1 MNGAIMSRK
10 KILFTVLG
18 VLGLYL
24 FYLLYIFVLSPK
36 TNLQS
41 IYLIPDDAVFVIESE
56 KPVESWKKISQSN
69 AWSHL
74 QKNGYFAELTE
85 NIQKVDT
92 IFNDRRKLFEF
103 FDGRSLFISI
113 HMISQKEYGI
123 FYVLDLKRIAKLRLL
138 KTYLNTL
145 LNEGYV
151 LSKRNYQ
158 NQEII
163 EVYDRSSKETMYL
176 AFIKNQLIASYTHS
190 LVEASIDQYLEPVLG
205 RDLSFLQVNQ
215 KVGYED
221 LFRLYLQYDFLDDY
235 YSSFSNA
242 QSYWMNRMS
251 ENFKF
256 SGFSFNL
263 DSNST
268 ITANGY
274 TNISFENEN
283 YLEALQ
289 KSGTSKRTIPQI
301 APKRTALYLS
311 YGFNSFKEFYNNF
324 EAIQKANSSEAFK
337 SYQGGIE
344 KVEKFLKIDVKENF
358 VSWIADEIALLQIQ
372 SEISKGKNDLALV
385 LKANEIEE
393 AKTNLDFILKQ
404 IKKKT
409 PVKFKAVTYKAHEIN
424 FLSIKGFFKILLG
437 QRFKEFDK
445 PYFTLIE
452 DFVVF
457 SDNPNT
463 LKSIIDSYTNK
474 ETLATSKDFLV
485 FNKKFETK
493 SSLFAYSN
501 IPVLYN
507 KIYTLANS
515 TTKGQLHKNKDFI
528 ICFPQ
533 VGFQLTPEDNLFKST
548 LIVNYQDI
556 NKIKAKDQFKIS
568 KLPKSQSLKTNEITD
583 AVFNLAPIYPTDL
596 NAKSFSKSYSSGA
609 LRFKVELK
617 DGLKN
622 GRYTSFYTDGEKKI
636 TGRFRKDEQVGTWK
650 YYNAQG
656 KLVYKKKF

>member
-1 MNGAIMSRK
+1 MSRK
-10 KILFTVLG
+10 KILFAILG
-18 VLGLYL
+18 IFLLYL
-24 FYLLYIFVLSPK
+24 IYLLYIFVLSPK

-41 IYLIPDDAVFVIESE
+41 IYLIPNDAVFVIESE
-56 KPVESWKKISQSN
+56 KPVESWKKVSESK
-69 AWSHL
+69 AWGHL

-113 HMISQKEYGI
+113 HMVSKKDYGI

-151 LSKRNYQ
+151 LSKRSYH
-158 NQEII
+158 NQEILEI
-163 EVYDRSSKETMYL
+163 YDRKSKETMYL
-176 AFIKNQLIASYTHS
+176 AFIKNQLIASYTHT
-190 LVEASIDQYLEPVLG
+190 LVEASIDQYQEPSLG
-205 RDLSFLQVNQ
+205 RDLNFLEINQ

-235 YSSFSNA
+235 YKRFSNKPTA
-242 QSYWMNRMS
+242 WIKNAS
-251 ENFKF
+251 ENFLY
-256 SGFSFNL
+256 SGFSFDL
-263 DSNST
+263 DKNST
-268 ITANGY
+268 ISASGY

-289 KSGTSKRTIPQI
+289 KSGASKRTIPQI

-311 YGFNSFKEFYNNF
+311 YGFNSFVEFYENF
-324 EAIQKANSSEAFK
+324 EAVQKANNSEQFK
-337 SYQGGIE
+337 DYEAGIE
-344 KVEKFLKIDVKENF
+344 KVEKFLKIDIKENF
-358 VSWIADEIALLQIQ
+358 VSWIDDEIALLQIQ

-409 PVKFKAVTYKAHEIN
+409 PVKFKAVTYKEHEIN

-445 PYFTLIE
+445 PYFTTI
-452 DFVVF
+452 DDYVVF
-457 SDNPNT
+457 SNNPNT
-463 LKSIIDSYTNK
+463 LKSIIDGYLSN
-474 ETLATSKDFLV
+474 ETLATSNDFKA
-485 FNKKFETK
+485 FNKKFESE

-507 KIYTLANS
+507 TMYSLADAS
-515 TTKGQLHKNKDFI
+515 TKTQLRKNKDFI

-533 VGFQLTPEDNLFKST
+533 VGFQLTPEDNLFEST

-556 NKIKAKDQFKIS
+556 EKVKVKEQFEDKPSKAQTSNS
-568 KLPKSQSLKTNEITD
+568 KEITD
-583 AVFNLAPIYPTDL
+583 AIFDLSPIYPSDL
-596 NAKSFSKSYSSGA
+596 NAKSFSKNYDSGK
-609 LRFKVELK
+609 LRFEVALK

-622 GRYTSFYTDGEKKI
+622 GRYESFYANGEKKI
-636 TGRFRKDEQVGTWK
+636 TGRFRKDEQVGMWR
-650 YYNAQG
+650 YFNVDG
-656 KLVYKKKF
+656 ELLHKKRF

>member
-1 MNGAIMSRK
+1 MRRK

-18 VLGLYL
+18 ILVLYL

-41 IYLIPDDAVFVIESE
+41 IYLIPEDAVFIIESE
-56 KPVESWKKISQSN
+56 KPVESWNQISQSE

-74 QKNGYFAELTE
+74 QNNGYFAELTE

-113 HMISQKEYGI
+113 HMISQKDYGI

-151 LSKRNYQ
+151 LSKRNYH
-158 NQEII
+158 NQEIV

-190 LVEASIDQYLEPVLG
+190 LVESSIDQYQEPALG
-205 RDLSFLQVNQ
+205 RDLSFLEVNQ

-235 YSSFSNA
+235 YNRFSNEPTD
-242 QSYWMNRMS
+242 WIKNVS
-251 ENFKF
+251 ENFLF
-256 SGFSFNL
+256 SGFSFDL
-263 DSNST
+263 DGNST

-289 KSGTSKRTIPQI
+289 KSGASKRTIPQI

-311 YGFNSFKEFYNNF
+311 YGFDSFEEFYNNF
-324 EAIQKANSSEAFK
+324 EAVQKANSSEEFE
-337 SYQGGIE
+337 SYQTGIE
-344 KVEKFLKIDVKENF
+344 KVEKFLKIDIKENF

-385 LKANEIEE
+385 LKANEIVE

-409 PVKFKAVTYKAHEIN
+409 PVKFKAVTYKEHEIN

-445 PYFTLIE
+445 PYFTMID
-452 DFVVF
+452 DFVIF

-463 LKSIIDSYTNK
+463 LKSIIDSFTDK
-474 ETLATSKDFLV
+474 ETLSSSDDFLA
-485 FNKKFETK
+485 FDKKFEAE

-501 IPVLYN
+501 IPVLYDN
-507 KIYTLANS
+507 LYALADSN
-515 TTKGQLHKNKDFI
+515 TKGQLRKNKDFI

-533 VGFQLTPEDNLFKST
+533 VGFQLTPEDNLFEST

-556 NKIKAKDQFKIS
+556 TKVKANEQFKAS
-568 KLPKSQSLKTNEITD
+568 KSQPLKTIAITD
-583 AVFNLAPIYPTDL
+583 AIFNLSPIYPSDL

-609 LRFKVELK
+609 LRFEVELK
-617 DGLKN
+617 DGLKH
-622 GRYTSFYTDGEKKI
+622 GRYTSFYSTGEKKI
-636 TGRFRKDEQVGTWK
+636 TGRFRKDKQVGTWR
-650 YYNAQG
+650 YYNNEG
-656 KLVYKKKF
+656 DMLFKKRF

>member
-1 MNGAIMSRK
+1 MSRK
-10 KILFTVLG
+10 KILFAILG
-18 VLGLYL
+18 SFLLYL
-24 FYLLYIFVLSPK
+24 IYLLYIFVLSPK

-41 IYLIPDDAVFVIESE
+41 IYLIPNDAVFVIESE
-56 KPVESWKKISQSN
+56 KPVESWKKISESK
-69 AWSHL
+69 AWGHL

-113 HMISQKEYGI
+113 HMVSKKDYGI

-151 LSKRNYQ
+151 LSKRSYH
-158 NQEII
+158 NQEVLEI
-163 EVYDRSSKETMYL
+163 YDRKSKETMYL
-176 AFIKNQLIASYTHS
+176 AFIKNQLIASYTHT
-190 LVEASIDQYLEPVLG
+190 LVEASIDQYQEPGLG
-205 RDLSFLQVNQ
+205 RDLNFLEINQ
-215 KVGYED
+215 KVGYEN

-235 YSSFSNA
+235 YRRFSNKPSTWIKNA
-242 QSYWMNRMS
+242 S
-251 ENFKF
+251 ENFLY
-256 SGFSFNL
+256 SGFSFDL
-263 DSNST
+263 DKNST
-268 ITANGY
+268 ISASGY

-311 YGFNSFKEFYNNF
+311 YGFDSFGEFYENF
-324 EAIQKANSSEAFK
+324 EAVQKANNSEQFK
-337 SYQGGIE
+337 GYEAGIE
-344 KVEKFLKIDVKENF
+344 KVEKFLKIDIKENF
-358 VSWIADEIALLQIQ
+358 VSWIDDEIALLQIQ

-385 LKANEIEE
+385 LKTNEIEE

-404 IKKKT
+404 IRKKT
-409 PVKFKAVTYKAHEIN
+409 PVKFKAVTYKEHEIN

-445 PYFTLIE
+445 PYFTTID

-457 SDNPNT
+457 SNNPNT
-463 LKSIIDSYTNK
+463 LKSIIDGYLSN
-474 ETLATSKDFLV
+474 ETLAASNDFTN
-485 FNKKFETK
+485 FSKKFQSE

-501 IPVLYN
+501 IPVLYDTM
-507 KIYTLANS
+507 YALADTS
-515 TTKGQLHKNKDFI
+515 TKTQLRKNKDFI

-533 VGFQLTPEDNLFKST
+533 VGFQLTPEDNLFEST

-556 NKIKAKDQFKIS
+556 ENVKAKAQFEDKPSKAQIS
-568 KLPKSQSLKTNEITD
+568 NSKKITD
-583 AVFNLAPIYPTDL
+583 AIFDLPPIYPSDL
-596 NAKSFSKSYSSGA
+596 NAKSFSKNYSSGKP
-609 LRFKVELK
+609 RFEVELK
-617 DGLKN
+617 DGLKH
-622 GRYTSFYTDGEKKI
+622 GRYESFYANGDKKM
-636 TGRFRKDEQVGTWK
+636 TGRFRKDEQVGMWR
-650 YYNAQG
+650 YFNVDG
-656 KLVYKKKF
+656 ELIHKKRF